1 MTLTHTSL
9 RLDLKCGKGAISE
22 GEKCTKGPATK
33 VEPASRPS
41 ARKWGKAGSSRN
53 LRLTSEEKQ
62 KLSAMGLFPA
72 RDALA
77 RTELELALED
87 MRGKRRDAGTTE
99 SRMDPRGTKVTAMEA
114 ELAKQAAARGL
125 KGERAA
131 AYIYGTLNKMG
142 YKKGSKTTRKG
153 AAKMKRSD
161 SIWAAGFEP

>member
-1 MTLTHTSL
+1 MLRTVRRSKQRASL
-9 RLDLKCGKGAISE
+9 ERMYRA
-22 GEKCTKGPATK
+22 
-33 VEPASRPS
+33 PS
-41 ARKWGKAGSSRN
+41 AKRPPG
-53 LRLTSEEKQ
+53 LDSE
-62 KLSAMGLFPA
+62 SA
-72 RDALA
+72 DAEA
-77 RTELELALED
+77 
-87 MRGKRRDAGTTE
+87 
-99 SRMDPRGTKVTAMEA
+99 RMDPRGTKVAAMEA